1 MLHASS
7 ESLLHVMVVLLLLLL
22 QLLLLLLLKSKLLQD
37 HSGRITE
44 CEQTLLEQLSSLLG
58 VKQPILAVVLP
69 VTTLVPSV
77 RRHDFDDVIVVF
89 VGVVAVMAVMLARR
103 RRSVTVVV
111 VADAS
116 RGKFELTTRVVV
128 MMMALMLKMNE
139 STVKII

>member
-1 MLHASS
+1 M
-7 ESLLHVMVVLLLLLL
+7 LLLL

-128 MMMALMLKMNE
+128 MMMALMLKMIE

>member
-1 MLHASS
+1 
-7 ESLLHVMVVLLLLLL
+7 MVVLLLLLL

-77 RRHDFDDVIVVF
+77 RRHDFDNVIVVF

-111 VADAS
+111 VADPS

-139 STVKII
+139 STDKII

>member
-1 MLHASS
+1 MISKPKFKRLFT
-7 ESLLHVMVVLLLLLL
+7 LLLLL

-89 VGVVAVMAVMLARR
+89 VGVVAVMVVMLARR
-103 RRSVTVVV
+103 RRSVTVMV

-128 MMMALMLKMNE
+128 VMALMLKMND

>member
-77 RRHDFDDVIVVF
+77 RRHDFDDVVVVF
-89 VGVVAVMAVMLARR
+89 VGVVAVMSVMLARR

>member
-22 QLLLLLLLKSKLLQD
+22 QLLLLLKSKLLQD

-77 RRHDFDDVIVVF
+77 RRHDFDNVIVVF

>member
-128 MMMALMLKMNE
+128 MMALMLKMNE

>member
-1 MLHASS
+1 
-7 ESLLHVMVVLLLLLL
+7 MVVLLLLLL

-89 VGVVAVMAVMLARR
+89 IGVVAVMAVMLARR

-128 MMMALMLKMNE
+128 MMALMLKMNE